1 MDIKIYQIPGNGPD
15 FRVYGFASWEDTV
28 KAAGSMAIPRE
39 RYKLVWQQRRKK
51 APAAPL
57 LNELYEIFNVR
68 PPETYRG
75 RSLSVSDVVELDGT
89 PYFCDSFGWQKVKW
103 EEAET

>member
-15 FRVYGFASWEDTV
+15 FRVYGFTSWEDTV

-51 APAAPL
+51 DEPRNVL
-57 LNELYEIFNVR
+57 VKITEIFAFC
-68 PPETYRG
+68 PPKEFRG

-103 EEAET
+103 EEGET